1 MNLGK
6 REISLVSNEFLNNLQ
21 ENNEFPIIFIGSGIT
36 QRYFKN
42 APTWDNLISKI
53 WNEVGINQT
62 YFSRY
67 NQLFEKYKDNFK
79 IYTHLADELEQKY
92 DQAFFDEKV
101 EIIGLTPASA
111 HYDGVSPFRKR
122 ISTIFS
128 NLERKDDMTSEVEL
142 FFNMLKKARLILT
155 TNYDPF
161 IEKNLKNINIK
172 IGNKGLFEPSDSLN
186 ELYKIHGSV
195 EDANSIIITSKDYEK
210 LQRTSAIVNAKILSQ
225 LTISPIIFF
234 GYSLTDQNVQVLLK
248 DLASNMPFSIE
259 KAARRIGVVD
269 YQKGKENIE
278 ETMADTSYGVHYTKL
293 STDNFKEIYKDIS
306 KINQGISP
314 LEISKYQNA
323 FRKIIDIK
331 GRQGKLKQVLTS
343 FVDLNKL
350 PDELKSKNLVVA
362 LGDSR
367 FIYKYPTY
375 TDYVKDYFLEKEEMP
390 LEIALRFIVKTAP
403 NSTLPVSKY
412 VIKVKKGKLT
422 LKNKEIKR
430 INDRL
435 SSFQSLK
442 SLHFPNTPKKYQN
455 TLNNMDFDDIQK
467 ILSRNDD
474 IKSYTKLNYF
484 SSHIKNYSQETALKL
499 ITYILEHEIDG
510 FVGDTVCRKL
520 FMAYS
525 LCYEPI
531 VKKI

>member
-1 MNLGK
+1 M
-6 REISLVSNEFLNNLQ
+6 SNEFLNNLQ
-21 ENNEFPIIFIGSGIT
+21 KNNEFPIIFIGSGIT

-42 APTWDNLISKI
+42 APTWDSLLRQIWDEVKI
-53 WNEVGINQT
+53 DQS

-67 NQLFEKYKDNFK
+67 NQLSEKYQNSFQT
-79 IYTHLADELEQKY
+79 YTHLADELEQKY
-92 DQAFFDEKV
+92 DQAFFDEK
-101 EIIGLTPASA
+101 IKIDGLTPEEA
-111 HYDGVSPFRKR
+111 HYNDVSPFRKR
-122 ISTIFS
+122 IASIFS
-128 NLERKDDMTSEVEL
+128 NLEPRDGVDTEVTLL
-142 FFNMLKKARLILT
+142 FDMLKKARLVVT

-172 IGNKGLFEPSDSLN
+172 VGNKGLFEPSDSLN

-225 LTISPIIFF
+225 LTISPIIFL
-234 GYSLTDQNVQVLLK
+234 GYSLTDQNIQTLLK

-259 KAARRIGVVD
+259 KAAKRIGVVD
-269 YQKGKENIE
+269 YQKGNKNIE
-278 ETMADTSYGVHYTKL
+278 ETMADTPYGVHYTKL
-293 STDNFKEIYKDIS
+293 STDNFEQIYKGVS

-314 LEISKYQNA
+314 LEISKYQSA
-323 FRKIIDIK
+323 FREIIDTK
-331 GRQGKLKQVLTS
+331 GKQGELKQVLTS

-367 FIYKYPTY
+367 FLYKYPTY
-375 TDYVKDYFLEKEEMP
+375 ADYVKDYFLGKEEMP

-412 VIKVKKGKLT
+412 ILRVKNGELT
-422 LKNKEIKR
+422 LKDKDKDR

-435 SSFQSLK
+435 GSFPSLE
-442 SLHFPNTPKKYQN
+442 SLRFPDTPKKHQN
-455 TLNNMDFDDIQK
+455 SLQNMNFNNVQK
-467 ILSRNDD
+467 ILSRNDS
-474 IKSYTKLNYF
+474 IKNYTKLNYF
-484 SSHIKNYSQETALKL
+484 SSHIKDYSKETALSL
-499 ITYILEHEIDG
+499 IKFILENEIDS
-510 FVGDTVCRKL
+510 FIGDTACRKL

-531 VKKI
+531 VPKI